1 MRALFYQPS
10 CGIAGD
16 MHIAALIELGVPE
29 QHLREQLNKLTL
41 SAEFQLTLSPAIKM
55 GISGTHA
62 KVTTEDQHDHRHH
75 STIVKLITLANFA
88 PGIEQRA
95 LAIFQAIAEAEGKI
109 HNVTADKVHFH
120 EVGAIDS
127 IVDIVAAAICIEYLQ
142 PEIILCNAIE
152 VGSGMVNCAHG
163 RFPVPAPATQ
173 ELLAQAPCTYGGTDG
188 ECTTPTGAAILGV
201 SVDEFL
207 PKGIF
212 QPEKVGYGVGYKDFA
227 IPNVL
232 RVVLGEYASGY
243 NGEGKNEQK
252 GEYPAD
258 DLTQPSDGGFSVQ
271 DLALHHY
278 KIEANIDDMNPEGYE
293 PLMNALF
300 TAGAGDVYLTPII
313 MKKGRPAH
321 CITALSHK
329 DNVEAV
335 SDTLLNLST
344 TIGLRIVPFAKRVL
358 SRQLKQIKTRYGSVQ
373 VKEVIQPNGQKRWK
387 AEYSDVARIAETQQL
402 NFQQVNSEI
411 MLDIA
416 ATYAGTT

>member
-41 SAEFQLTLSPAIKM
+41 SAEFQLTLSPAVKM

-75 STIVKLITLANFA
+75 STIVKLITAANFA

-95 LAIFQAIAEAEGKI
+95 LGIFQAIAEAEGKI
-109 HNVTADKVHFH
+109 HNVTPDKVHFH

-142 PEIILCNAIE
+142 PDIILCNAIE
-152 VGSGMVNCAHG
+152 VGSGMVDCAHG

-173 ELLAQAPCTYGGTDG
+173 ELLAKAPCTYGGTEG

-207 PKGIF
+207 PEGIF
-212 QPEKVGYGVGYKDFA
+212 QPEKVGYGVGYKDFT

-232 RVVLGEYASGY
+232 RVVLGEYQRGDSTQPT
-243 NGEGKNEQK
+243 GEGFSAE
-252 GEYPAD
+252 
-258 DLTQPSDGGFSVQ
+258 DLE
-271 DLALHHY
+271 LHHY
-278 KIEANIDDMNPEGYE
+278 KIEANIDDMNPEAYE
-293 PLMNALF
+293 PLMDALF
-300 TAGAGDVYLTPII
+300 SAGAGDVYLTPII

-329 DNVEAV
+329 DKIEAI
-335 SDTLLNLST
+335 SNTLLNLST

-358 SRQLKQIKTRYGSVQ
+358 SRELKQITTRYGSVQ

-387 AEYSDVARIAETQQL
+387 AEYSDVAHIAQAQQL

-416 ATYAGTT
+416 ASYDGTA

>member
-41 SAEFQLTLSPAIKM
+41 SAEFQLTLSPAAKM
-55 GISGTHA
+55 GINGTHA

-75 STIVKLITLANFA
+75 STIVKLITAANFT

-95 LAIFQAIAEAEGKI
+95 LGIFQAIAEAEGKI
-109 HNVTADKVHFH
+109 HNVTPDKVHFH

-142 PEIILCNAIE
+142 PDIILSNAIE
-152 VGSGMVNCAHG
+152 VGSGMVDCAHG

-232 RVVLGEYASGY
+232 RVVLGEYQSGDSTRPT
-243 NGEGKNEQK
+243 G
-252 GEYPAD
+252 D
-258 DLTQPSDGGFSVQ
+258 GFSAQ
-271 DLALHHY
+271 ELELELHHY
-278 KIEANIDDMNPEGYE
+278 KIEANIDDMNPEAYE
-293 PLMNALF
+293 PLIDALF

-329 DNVEAV
+329 DKVDAI

-358 SRQLKQIKTRYGSVQ
+358 SRELKQIKTRYGSVQ

-387 AEYSDVARIAETQQL
+387 AEYSDVAHIAEAQKL

-416 ATYAGTT
+416 ASYDGAA

>member
-41 SAEFQLTLSPAIKM
+41 SAEFQLTLSPAAKM
-55 GISGTHA
+55 GINGTHA

-75 STIVKLITLANFA
+75 STIVKLITAANFT

-95 LAIFQAIAEAEGKI
+95 LGIFQAIAEAEGKI
-109 HNVTADKVHFH
+109 HNVTPDKVHFH

-142 PEIILCNAIE
+142 PDIILSNAIE
-152 VGSGMVNCAHG
+152 VGSGMVDCAHG

-232 RVVLGEYASGY
+232 RVVLGEYQSGDSTRPT
-243 NGEGKNEQK
+243 G
-252 GEYPAD
+252 D
-258 DLTQPSDGGFSVQ
+258 GFSAQ
-271 DLALHHY
+271 ELELELHHY
-278 KIEANIDDMNPEGYE
+278 KIEANIDDMNPEAYE
-293 PLMNALF
+293 PLIDALF

-329 DNVEAV
+329 DKVDAI

-358 SRQLKQIKTRYGSVQ
+358 SRELKQIKTRYGSVQ

-387 AEYSDVARIAETQQL
+387 AEYSDVAHIAEAQKL

-416 ATYAGTT
+416 ASYDGTA

>member
-41 SAEFQLTLSPAIKM
+41 SAEFQLTLSPAVKM

-75 STIVKLITLANFA
+75 STIVKLITAANFT

-95 LAIFQAIAEAEGKI
+95 LGIFQAIAEAEGKI
-109 HNVTADKVHFH
+109 HNVTPDKVHFH

-127 IVDIVAAAICIEYLQ
+127 IVDIIAAAICIEYLQ
-142 PEIILCNAIE
+142 PDIILSNAIE
-152 VGSGMVNCAHG
+152 VGSGMVDCAHG

-232 RVVLGEYASGY
+232 RVVLGEYQSGDSTRPT
-243 NGEGKNEQK
+243 G
-252 GEYPAD
+252 D
-258 DLTQPSDGGFSVQ
+258 GFSAQ
-271 DLALHHY
+271 ELELELHHY
-278 KIEANIDDMNPEGYE
+278 KIEANIDDMNPEAYE
-293 PLMNALF
+293 PLIDALF

-329 DNVEAV
+329 DKVDAI

-358 SRQLKQIKTRYGSVQ
+358 SRELKQITTRYGSVQ

-387 AEYSDVARIAETQQL
+387 AEYSDVAHIAEAQKL

-416 ATYAGTT
+416 ASYDGAA

>member
-41 SAEFQLTLSPAIKM
+41 SAEFQLTLSPAAKM
-55 GISGTHA
+55 GINGTHA

-75 STIVKLITLANFA
+75 STIVKLITAANFT

-95 LAIFQAIAEAEGKI
+95 LGIFQAIAEAEGKI
-109 HNVTADKVHFH
+109 HNVTPDKVHFH

-142 PEIILCNAIE
+142 PDIILSNAIE
-152 VGSGMVNCAHG
+152 VGSGMVDCAHG

-232 RVVLGEYASGY
+232 RVVLGEYQSGDSTRPT
-243 NGEGKNEQK
+243 G
-252 GEYPAD
+252 D
-258 DLTQPSDGGFSVQ
+258 GFSAQ
-271 DLALHHY
+271 ELELELHHY
-278 KIEANIDDMNPEGYE
+278 KIEANIDDMNPEAYE
-293 PLMNALF
+293 PLIDALF

-329 DNVEAV
+329 DNVDAI
-335 SDTLLNLST
+335 SDALLNLST

-358 SRQLKQIKTRYGSVQ
+358 SRELKQIKTRYGSVQ

-387 AEYSDVARIAETQQL
+387 AEYSDVAHIAEAQKL

-416 ATYAGTT
+416 ASYDGAA

>member
-41 SAEFQLTLSPAIKM
+41 SAEFQLTLSPAVKM

-75 STIVKLITLANFA
+75 STIVKLITAANFA

-95 LAIFQAIAEAEGKI
+95 LSIFQAIAEAEGKI
-109 HNVTADKVHFH
+109 HNVSPDKVHFH

-142 PEIILCNAIE
+142 PDIILCNAIE
-152 VGSGMVNCAHG
+152 VGSGMVDCAHG

-173 ELLAQAPCTYGGTDG
+173 ELLAKAPCTYGGTDG

-212 QPEKVGYGVGYKDFA
+212 QPEKVGYGVGYKEFA

-232 RVVLGEYASGY
+232 RVVLGEYQGGDSTRPA
-243 NGEGKNEQK
+243 GE
-252 GEYPAD
+252 
-258 DLTQPSDGGFSVQ
+258 GFSVQ
-271 DLALHHY
+271 DLELELELLHY
-278 KIEANIDDMNPEGYE
+278 KIEANIDDMNPEAYE
-293 PLMNALF
+293 PLMEALF
-300 TAGAGDVYLTPII
+300 SAGAGDVYLTPII

-329 DNVEAV
+329 DKVEAI

-358 SRQLKQIKTRYGSVQ
+358 SRELKQITTRYGSVQ

-387 AEYSDVARIAETQQL
+387 AEYSDVAHIADAQKL

-416 ATYAGTT
+416 ASYDGTA

>member
-29 QHLREQLNKLTL
+29 PHLREQLNKLTL
-41 SAEFQLTLSPAIKM
+41 SAEFQLTLSPAAKM
-55 GISGTHA
+55 GINGTHA

-75 STIVKLITLANFA
+75 STIVKLITAANFT

-95 LAIFQAIAEAEGKI
+95 LGIFQAIAEAEGKI
-109 HNVTADKVHFH
+109 HNVTPDKVHFH

-142 PEIILCNAIE
+142 PDIILSNAIE
-152 VGSGMVNCAHG
+152 VGSGMVDCAHG

-173 ELLAQAPCTYGGTDG
+173 ELLAKAPCTYGGTEG

-232 RVVLGEYASGY
+232 RVVLGEYQSGDSTRPT
-243 NGEGKNEQK
+243 G
-252 GEYPAD
+252 D
-258 DLTQPSDGGFSVQ
+258 GFSAQ
-271 DLALHHY
+271 ELELHHY
-278 KIEANIDDMNPEGYE
+278 KIEANIDDMNPEAYE
-293 PLMNALF
+293 PLIDALF

-329 DNVEAV
+329 DNVDAI
-335 SDTLLNLST
+335 SDAILNLST

-358 SRQLKQIKTRYGSVQ
+358 SRELKQIKTRYGSVQ

-387 AEYSDVARIAETQQL
+387 AEYSDVAHIAEAQKL

-416 ATYAGTT
+416 ASYDGTA

>member
-41 SAEFQLTLSPAIKM
+41 SAEFQLTLSPAVKM

-75 STIVKLITLANFA
+75 STIVKLITAANFA

-95 LAIFQAIAEAEGKI
+95 LGIFQAIAEAEGKI
-109 HNVTADKVHFH
+109 HNVTPDKVHFH

-127 IVDIVAAAICIEYLQ
+127 IVDIIAAAICIEYLQ
-142 PEIILCNAIE
+142 PDIILCNAIE
-152 VGSGMVNCAHG
+152 VGSGMVDCAHG

-173 ELLAQAPCTYGGTDG
+173 ELLTKAPCTYGGTEG

-207 PKGIF
+207 PEGIF
-212 QPEKVGYGVGYKDFA
+212 QPEKVGYGVGYKDFT

-232 RVVLGEYASGY
+232 RVVLGEYQRGDSTQPT
-243 NGEGKNEQK
+243 GEGFSAE
-252 GEYPAD
+252 
-258 DLTQPSDGGFSVQ
+258 DLE
-271 DLALHHY
+271 LHHY
-278 KIEANIDDMNPEGYE
+278 KIEANIDDMNPEAYE
-293 PLMNALF
+293 PLMDALF
-300 TAGAGDVYLTPII
+300 SAGAGDVYLTPII

-329 DNVEAV
+329 DKIEAI
-335 SDTLLNLST
+335 SNTLLNLST

-358 SRQLKQIKTRYGSVQ
+358 SRELKQITTRYGSVQ

-387 AEYSDVARIAETQQL
+387 AEYSDVAHIAQAQKL

-416 ATYAGTT
+416 ASYDGTA

>member
-1 MRALFYQPS
+1 
-10 CGIAGD
+10 
-16 MHIAALIELGVPE
+16 
-29 QHLREQLNKLTL
+29 
-41 SAEFQLTLSPAIKM
+41 M
-55 GISGTHA
+55 GINGTHA

-75 STIVKLITLANFA
+75 STIVKLITAANFT

-95 LAIFQAIAEAEGKI
+95 LGIFQAIAEAEGKI
-109 HNVTADKVHFH
+109 HNVTPDKVHFH

-142 PEIILCNAIE
+142 PDIILSNAIE
-152 VGSGMVNCAHG
+152 VGSGMVDCAHG

-232 RVVLGEYASGY
+232 RVVLGEYQSGDSTRPT
-243 NGEGKNEQK
+243 G
-252 GEYPAD
+252 D
-258 DLTQPSDGGFSVQ
+258 GFSAQ
-271 DLALHHY
+271 ELELELHHY
-278 KIEANIDDMNPEGYE
+278 KIEANIDDMNPEAYE
-293 PLMNALF
+293 PLIDALF

-329 DNVEAV
+329 DKVDAI

-358 SRQLKQIKTRYGSVQ
+358 SRELKQIKTRYGSVQ

-387 AEYSDVARIAETQQL
+387 AEYSDVAHIAEAQKL

-416 ATYAGTT
+416 ASYDGAA

>member
-41 SAEFQLTLSPAIKM
+41 SAEFQLTLSPAAKM
-55 GISGTHA
+55 GINGTHA

-75 STIVKLITLANFA
+75 STIVKLITAANFT

-95 LAIFQAIAEAEGKI
+95 LGIFQAIAEAEGKI
-109 HNVTADKVHFH
+109 HNVTPDKVHFH

-142 PEIILCNAIE
+142 PDIILSNAIE
-152 VGSGMVNCAHG
+152 VGSGMVDCAHG

-173 ELLAQAPCTYGGTDG
+173 ELLAKAPCTYGGTEG

-232 RVVLGEYASGY
+232 RVVLGEYQSGDSTRPT
-243 NGEGKNEQK
+243 G
-252 GEYPAD
+252 D
-258 DLTQPSDGGFSVQ
+258 GFSAQ
-271 DLALHHY
+271 ELELELELHHY
-278 KIEANIDDMNPEGYE
+278 KIEANIDDMNPEAYE
-293 PLMNALF
+293 PLIDALF

-329 DNVEAV
+329 DKIEAI

-358 SRQLKQIKTRYGSVQ
+358 SRELKQIKTRYGSVQ

-387 AEYSDVARIAETQQL
+387 AEYSDVAHIAEAQKL

-416 ATYAGTT
+416 ASYDGAA

>member
-41 SAEFQLTLSPAIKM
+41 SAEFQLTLNPSVKM

-75 STIVKLITLANFA
+75 STIVKLITAANFA
-88 PGIEQRA
+88 PTIEQRA

-109 HNVTADKVHFH
+109 HNVTPDKVHFH

-142 PEIILCNAIE
+142 PDIILCNAIE
-152 VGSGMVNCAHG
+152 VGSGMVDCAHG

-173 ELLAQAPCTYGGTDG
+173 ELLAQAPCTYGGTEG
-188 ECTTPTGAAILGV
+188 ECTTPTGAAILSV

-212 QPEKVGYGVGYKDFA
+212 CPEKVGYGVGYKDFA

-232 RVVLGEYASGY
+232 RVVLGEYESGY
-243 NGEGKNEQK
+243 QK
-252 GEYPAD
+252 DAATLPVNSAFSIE
-258 DLTQPSDGGFSVQ
+258 DLE
-271 DLALHHY
+271 LHHF
-278 KIEANIDDMNPEGYE
+278 KIEANIDDMNPEAYE
-293 PLMNALF
+293 PLMDALF
-300 TAGAGDVYLTPII
+300 SAGAGDVYLTPII
-313 MKKGRPAH
+313 MKRGRPAH

-329 DNVEAV
+329 DKVEAI

-358 SRQLKQIKTRYGSVQ
+358 SRELKQIKTRYGSVQ
-373 VKEVIQPNGQKRWK
+373 VKEVIQPNGQRRWK
-387 AEYSDVARIAETQQL
+387 AEYSDVAHIAEAQKL
-402 NFQQVNSEI
+402 NFQQVNTEI
-411 MLDIA
+411 ILDIA
-416 ATYAGTT
+416 TTYDDPA

>member
-29 QHLREQLNKLTL
+29 PHLREKLNKLTL
-41 SAEFQLTLSPAIKM
+41 SAEFQLTLSPAAKM
-55 GISGTHA
+55 GINGTHA

-75 STIVKLITLANFA
+75 STIVKLITAANFT

-95 LAIFQAIAEAEGKI
+95 LGIFQAIAEAEGKI
-109 HNVTADKVHFH
+109 HNVTPDKVHFH

-142 PEIILCNAIE
+142 PDIILCNAIE
-152 VGSGMVNCAHG
+152 VGSGMVDCAHG

-173 ELLAQAPCTYGGTDG
+173 ELLTQAPCTYGGTDG

-212 QPEKVGYGVGYKDFA
+212 RPEKVGYGVGYKDFA

-232 RVVLGEYASGY
+232 RVVLGEYKDE
-243 NGEGKNEQK
+243 NKK
-252 GEYPAD
+252 EYQAD
-258 DLTQPSDGGFSVQ
+258 TSAQPTGDGFSVE
-271 DLALHHY
+271 DLELHHY
-278 KIEANIDDMNPEGYE
+278 KIEANIDDMNPEAYE
-293 PLMNALF
+293 PLMDALF

-329 DNVEAV
+329 DKVAAI

-344 TIGLRIVPFAKRVL
+344 TIGLRIAPFAKRVL
-358 SRQLKQIKTRYGSVQ
+358 SRELKQINTRYGSIQ

-387 AEYSDVARIAETQQL
+387 AEYSDVAHIAKAQKL
-402 NFQQVNSEI
+402 NFQKVNSEI

-416 ATYAGTT
+416 ASYDGTA

>member
-16 MHIAALIELGVPE
+16 MHIAALVELGVPE

-41 SAEFQLTLSPAIKM
+41 SAEFQLTLSPAVKM

-62 KVTTEDQHDHRHH
+62 KVITEDQHDHRHH
-75 STIVKLITLANFA
+75 STIVKLITAANFA

-95 LAIFQAIAEAEGKI
+95 LSIFQAIAEAEGKI
-109 HNVTADKVHFH
+109 HNVSPDKVHFH

-142 PEIILCNAIE
+142 PDIILCNAIE
-152 VGSGMVNCAHG
+152 VGSGMVDCAHG

-173 ELLAQAPCTYGGTDG
+173 ELLAKAPCTYGGTDG

-212 QPEKVGYGVGYKDFA
+212 QPEKVGYGVGYKEFA

-232 RVVLGEYASGY
+232 RVVLGEYQGGDSTRPA
-243 NGEGKNEQK
+243 GE
-252 GEYPAD
+252 
-258 DLTQPSDGGFSVQ
+258 GFSVQ
-271 DLALHHY
+271 DLELELELLHY
-278 KIEANIDDMNPEGYE
+278 KIEANIDDMNPEAYE
-293 PLMNALF
+293 PLMEALF
-300 TAGAGDVYLTPII
+300 SAGAGDVYLTPII

-329 DNVEAV
+329 DKVEAI

-358 SRQLKQIKTRYGSVQ
+358 SRELKQITTRYGSVQ

-387 AEYSDVARIAETQQL
+387 AEYSDVAHIADAQKL

-416 ATYAGTT
+416 ASYDGTA

>member
-41 SAEFQLTLSPAIKM
+41 SAEFQLTLSPAVKM

-75 STIVKLITLANFA
+75 STIVKLITAANFA

-95 LAIFQAIAEAEGKI
+95 LSIFQAIAEAEGKI
-109 HNVTADKVHFH
+109 HNVTPDKVHFH

-127 IVDIVAAAICIEYLQ
+127 IVDIIAAAICIEYLQ
-142 PEIILCNAIE
+142 PDIILCNAIE
-152 VGSGMVNCAHG
+152 VGSGMVDCAHG

-173 ELLAQAPCTYGGTDG
+173 ELLAKAPCTYGGTEG

-232 RVVLGEYASGY
+232 RVVLGEYQGGDSTRPA
-243 NGEGKNEQK
+243 GE
-252 GEYPAD
+252 
-258 DLTQPSDGGFSVQ
+258 GFSVQ
-271 DLALHHY
+271 NLELHHY
-278 KIEANIDDMNPEGYE
+278 KIEANIDDMNPEAYE
-293 PLMNALF
+293 PLMDALF
-300 TAGAGDVYLTPII
+300 SAGAGDVYLTPII

-329 DNVEAV
+329 DKIEAI

-358 SRQLKQIKTRYGSVQ
+358 SRELKQITTRYGSVQ

-387 AEYSDVARIAETQQL
+387 AEYSDVAHIADAQKL

-416 ATYAGTT
+416 ASYDGTA

>member
-29 QHLREQLNKLTL
+29 QHLRAQLNKLTL
-41 SAEFQLTLSPAIKM
+41 SAEFQLKLSPAVKM

-62 KVTTEDQHDHRHH
+62 KVTTEDQDDHRHH
-75 STIVKLITLANFA
+75 STIVKLITAAEFA

-109 HNVTADKVHFH
+109 HNVRPEKVHFH

-127 IVDIVAAAICIEYLQ
+127 IVDIVAAAICIEYLN
-142 PEIILCNAIE
+142 PDIILCNAIE
-152 VGSGMVNCAHG
+152 VGSGMVDCAHG

-173 ELLAQAPCTYGGTDG
+173 ELLAQAPCTYGGTEG

-201 SVDEFL
+201 SVNEFL

-212 QPEKVGYGVGYKDFA
+212 RPEKIGYGVGYKDFA

-232 RVVLGEYASGY
+232 RVVLGEYQANTS
-243 NGEGKNEQK
+243 
-252 GEYPAD
+252 
-258 DLTQPSDGGFSVQ
+258 TQSAHSSFSVE
-271 DLALHHY
+271 DLQLHHY

-293 PLMNALF
+293 PLMEALF
-300 TAGAGDVYLTPII
+300 SAGAGDVYLTPII

-329 DNVEAV
+329 DKVESI
-335 SDTLLNLST
+335 SDTLLNHST

-358 SRQLKQIKTRYGSVQ
+358 SRELKQIKTRYGAVQ
-373 VKEVIQPNGQKRWK
+373 VKEVIQPNGQRRWK
-387 AEYSDVARIAETQQL
+387 AEYSDVAQIAEAQKL
-402 NFQQVNSEI
+402 NFQQVNSEV

-416 ATYAGTT
+416 ASYEDPAI

>member
-29 QHLREQLNKLTL
+29 QYLRDQLQKLTL
-41 SAEFQLTLSPAIKM
+41 SAEFQLTLNDAVKM

-75 STIVKLITLANFA
+75 STIVKLITQAGFA

-109 HNVTADKVHFH
+109 HNVTPDKVHFH

-127 IVDIVAAAICIEYLQ
+127 IVDIVGAAICIDYLQ
-142 PEIILCNAIE
+142 PDIILCNAIE
-152 VGSGMVNCAHG
+152 VGSGMVDCAHG

-173 ELLAQAPCTYGGTDG
+173 ELLAKAPCTYGGTDG

-201 SVDEFL
+201 SVNEFL

-212 QPEKVGYGVGYKDFA
+212 SPEKIGYGVGYKDFA

-232 RVVLGEYASGY
+232 RVVLGDYQVADSASAGTD
-243 NGEGKNEQK
+243 E
-252 GEYPAD
+252 
-258 DLTQPSDGGFSVQ
+258 FSVQ
-271 DLALHHY
+271 DLELHHF

-293 PLMNALF
+293 PLMEALF
-300 TAGAGDVYLTPII
+300 AAGAGDVYLTPII
-313 MKKGRPAH
+313 MKKSRPAH

-329 DNVEAV
+329 DNVEAI
-335 SDTLLNLST
+335 SDTLLNFST

-358 SRQLKQIKTRYGSVQ
+358 ARELKQIDTRHGLIQ
-373 VKEVIQPNGQKRWK
+373 VKEVVQPNGQRRWK
-387 AEYSDVARIAETQQL
+387 AEYSDIADIALDKSL
-402 NFQQVNSEI
+402 NFQQVNSEV

-416 ATYAGTT
+416 ASYDSFSG

>member
-41 SAEFQLTLSPAIKM
+41 SAEFQLTLSPAAKM
-55 GISGTHA
+55 GINGTHA

-75 STIVKLITLANFA
+75 STIVKLITAANFT

-95 LAIFQAIAEAEGKI
+95 LGIFQAIAEAEGKI
-109 HNVTADKVHFH
+109 HNVTPDKVHFH

-142 PEIILCNAIE
+142 PDIILSNAIE
-152 VGSGMVNCAHG
+152 VGSGMVDCAHG

-232 RVVLGEYASGY
+232 RVVLGEYQSGDSTRPT
-243 NGEGKNEQK
+243 G
-252 GEYPAD
+252 D
-258 DLTQPSDGGFSVQ
+258 GFSAQ
-271 DLALHHY
+271 ELELELELHHY
-278 KIEANIDDMNPEGYE
+278 KIEANIDDMNPEAYE
-293 PLMNALF
+293 PLIDALF

-329 DNVEAV
+329 DKVDAI

-358 SRQLKQIKTRYGSVQ
+358 SRELKQIKTRYGSVQ

-387 AEYSDVARIAETQQL
+387 AEYSDVAHIAEAQKL

-416 ATYAGTT
+416 ASYDGAA

>member
-41 SAEFQLTLSPAIKM
+41 SAEFQLTLSPAVKM
-55 GISGTHA
+55 GINGTQA

-75 STIVKLITLANFA
+75 STIVKLITAANFA
-88 PGIEQRA
+88 SGIEQRA
-95 LAIFQAIAEAEGKI
+95 LGIFQAIAEAEGKI
-109 HNVTADKVHFH
+109 HNVTPDKVHFH

-142 PEIILCNAIE
+142 PDIILCNAIE
-152 VGSGMVNCAHG
+152 VGSGMVDCAHG

-173 ELLAQAPCTYGGTDG
+173 ELLTKAPCTYGGTEG

-232 RVVLGEYASGY
+232 RVVLGEYQGGDSTRPA
-243 NGEGKNEQK
+243 GE
-252 GEYPAD
+252 
-258 DLTQPSDGGFSVQ
+258 GFSVQ
-271 DLALHHY
+271 NLELHHY
-278 KIEANIDDMNPEGYE
+278 KIEANIDDMNPEAYE
-293 PLMNALF
+293 PLMDALF
-300 TAGAGDVYLTPII
+300 SAGAGDVYLTPII

-329 DNVEAV
+329 DKIEAI

-358 SRQLKQIKTRYGSVQ
+358 SRELKQITTRYGSVQ

-387 AEYSDVARIAETQQL
+387 AEYSDVAHIAQAQQL

-416 ATYAGTT
+416 ASYDGTA

>member
-41 SAEFQLTLSPAIKM
+41 SAEFQLTLSPAVKM

-75 STIVKLITLANFA
+75 STIVKLITAANFA

-95 LAIFQAIAEAEGKI
+95 LGIFQAIAEAEGKI
-109 HNVTADKVHFH
+109 HNVTPDKVHFH

-127 IVDIVAAAICIEYLQ
+127 IVDIIAAAICIEYLQ
-142 PEIILCNAIE
+142 PDIILCNAIE
-152 VGSGMVNCAHG
+152 VGSGMVDCAHG

-173 ELLAQAPCTYGGTDG
+173 ELLAKAPCTYGGTEG

-232 RVVLGEYASGY
+232 RVVLGEYQRGDSTQPT
-243 NGEGKNEQK
+243 GEGFSAE
-252 GEYPAD
+252 
-258 DLTQPSDGGFSVQ
+258 DLE
-271 DLALHHY
+271 LHHY
-278 KIEANIDDMNPEGYE
+278 KIEANIDDMNPEAYE
-293 PLMNALF
+293 PLMDALF
-300 TAGAGDVYLTPII
+300 SAGAGDVYLTPII

-329 DNVEAV
+329 DKIEAI

-358 SRQLKQIKTRYGSVQ
+358 SRELKQITTRYGSVQ

-387 AEYSDVARIAETQQL
+387 AEYSDVAHIAQAQQL

-416 ATYAGTT
+416 ASYDGTA

>member
-41 SAEFQLTLSPAIKM
+41 SAEFQLTLSPAAKM
-55 GISGTHA
+55 GINGTHA

-75 STIVKLITLANFA
+75 STIVKLITAANFA

-95 LAIFQAIAEAEGKI
+95 LGIFQAIAEAEGKI
-109 HNVTADKVHFH
+109 HNVTPDKVHFH

-127 IVDIVAAAICIEYLQ
+127 IVDIIAAAICIEYLQ
-142 PEIILCNAIE
+142 PDIILCNAIE
-152 VGSGMVNCAHG
+152 VGSGMVDCAHG

-173 ELLAQAPCTYGGTDG
+173 ELLAKAPCTYGGTEG

-232 RVVLGEYASGY
+232 RVVLGEYQGGDSTRPA
-243 NGEGKNEQK
+243 GE
-252 GEYPAD
+252 
-258 DLTQPSDGGFSVQ
+258 GFSVQ
-271 DLALHHY
+271 NLELHHY
-278 KIEANIDDMNPEGYE
+278 KIEANIDDMNPEAYE
-293 PLMNALF
+293 PLMDALF
-300 TAGAGDVYLTPII
+300 SAGAGDVYLTPII

-329 DNVEAV
+329 DNVDAI
-335 SDTLLNLST
+335 SCLLYTSPSPRDR
-344 TIGLRIVPFAKRVL
+344 G
-358 SRQLKQIKTRYGSVQ
+358 
-373 VKEVIQPNGQKRWK
+373 
-387 AEYSDVARIAETQQL
+387 
-402 NFQQVNSEI
+402 
-411 MLDIA
+411 
-416 ATYAGTT
+416 

>member
-41 SAEFQLTLSPAIKM
+41 SAEFQLTLSPAVKM

-75 STIVKLITLANFA
+75 STIVKLITAANFA
-88 PGIEQRA
+88 SGIEQRA
-95 LAIFQAIAEAEGKI
+95 LGIFQAIAEAEGKI
-109 HNVTADKVHFH
+109 HNVTPDKVHFH

-142 PEIILCNAIE
+142 PDIILCNAIE
-152 VGSGMVNCAHG
+152 VGSGMVDCAHG

-173 ELLAQAPCTYGGTDG
+173 ELLAKAPCTYGGTEG

-207 PKGIF
+207 PEGIF
-212 QPEKVGYGVGYKDFA
+212 QPEKVGYGVGYKDFT

-232 RVVLGEYASGY
+232 RVVLGEYQRGDSTQPT
-243 NGEGKNEQK
+243 GEGFSAE
-252 GEYPAD
+252 
-258 DLTQPSDGGFSVQ
+258 DLE
-271 DLALHHY
+271 LHHY
-278 KIEANIDDMNPEGYE
+278 KIEANIDDMNPEAYE
-293 PLMNALF
+293 PLMDALF
-300 TAGAGDVYLTPII
+300 SAGAGDVYLTPII

-329 DNVEAV
+329 DKIEAI
-335 SDTLLNLST
+335 SNTLLNLST

-358 SRQLKQIKTRYGSVQ
+358 SRELKQITTRYGSVQ

-387 AEYSDVARIAETQQL
+387 AEYSDVAHIAQAQKL

-416 ATYAGTT
+416 ASYDGTA

>member
-41 SAEFQLTLSPAIKM
+41 SAEFQLTLSPAAKM
-55 GISGTHA
+55 GINGTHA

-75 STIVKLITLANFA
+75 STIVKLITAANFT

-95 LAIFQAIAEAEGKI
+95 LGIFQAIAEAEGKI
-109 HNVTADKVHFH
+109 HNVTPDKVHFH

-142 PEIILCNAIE
+142 PDIILSNAIE
-152 VGSGMVNCAHG
+152 VGSGMVDCAHG

-232 RVVLGEYASGY
+232 RVVLGEYQGGDSTRPA
-243 NGEGKNEQK
+243 GE
-252 GEYPAD
+252 
-258 DLTQPSDGGFSVQ
+258 GFSVQ
-271 DLALHHY
+271 NLELHHY
-278 KIEANIDDMNPEGYE
+278 KIEANIDDMNPEAYE
-293 PLMNALF
+293 PLIDALF

-329 DNVEAV
+329 DKVDAI

-358 SRQLKQIKTRYGSVQ
+358 SRELKQIKTRYGSVQ

-387 AEYSDVARIAETQQL
+387 AEYSDVAHIAEAQKL

-416 ATYAGTT
+416 ASYDGTA

>member
-41 SAEFQLTLSPAIKM
+41 SAEFQLTLSPAAKM
-55 GISGTHA
+55 GINGTHA

-75 STIVKLITLANFA
+75 STIVKLITAANFT

-95 LAIFQAIAEAEGKI
+95 LGIFQAIAEAEGKI
-109 HNVTADKVHFH
+109 HNVTPDKVHFH

-142 PEIILCNAIE
+142 PDIILSNAIE
-152 VGSGMVNCAHG
+152 VGSGMVDCAHG

-232 RVVLGEYASGY
+232 RVVLGEYQSGDSTRPT
-243 NGEGKNEQK
+243 G
-252 GEYPAD
+252 D
-258 DLTQPSDGGFSVQ
+258 GFSAQ
-271 DLALHHY
+271 ELELELHHY
-278 KIEANIDDMNPEGYE
+278 KIEANIDDMNPEAYE
-293 PLMNALF
+293 PLIDALF

-329 DNVEAV
+329 DKVDAI

-358 SRQLKQIKTRYGSVQ
+358 SRELKQIKTRYGSVQ

-387 AEYSDVARIAETQQL
+387 AEYSDVAHIAKAQKL

-416 ATYAGTT
+416 ASYDGTA

>member
-29 QHLREQLNKLTL
+29 PHLREQLNKLTL
-41 SAEFQLTLSPAIKM
+41 SAEFQLTLSPAAKM
-55 GISGTHA
+55 GINGTHA

-75 STIVKLITLANFA
+75 STIVKLITAANFT

-95 LAIFQAIAEAEGKI
+95 LGIFQAIAEAEGKI
-109 HNVTADKVHFH
+109 HNVTPDKVHFH

-142 PEIILCNAIE
+142 PDIILCNAIE
-152 VGSGMVNCAHG
+152 VGSGMVDCAHG

-173 ELLAQAPCTYGGTDG
+173 ELLAKAPCTYGGTEG

-232 RVVLGEYASGY
+232 RVVLGEYQGVDSTRPA
-243 NGEGKNEQK
+243 GE
-252 GEYPAD
+252 
-258 DLTQPSDGGFSVQ
+258 GFSVL
-271 DLALHHY
+271 DLELHHY
-278 KIEANIDDMNPEGYE
+278 KIEANIDDMNPEAYE
-293 PLMNALF
+293 PLIDALF
-300 TAGAGDVYLTPII
+300 TAGAGDVYLTPTI

-329 DNVEAV
+329 DNVDAI
-335 SDTLLNLST
+335 SDALLNLST

-358 SRQLKQIKTRYGSVQ
+358 SRELKQIKTRYGSVQ

-387 AEYSDVARIAETQQL
+387 AEYSDVAHIAEAQKL

-416 ATYAGTT
+416 ASYDGTA

>member
-29 QHLREQLNKLTL
+29 PHLREQLNKLTL
-41 SAEFQLTLSPAIKM
+41 SAEFQLTLSPAAKM
-55 GISGTHA
+55 GINGTHA

-75 STIVKLITLANFA
+75 STIVKLITAANFT

-95 LAIFQAIAEAEGKI
+95 LGIFLAIAEAEGKI
-109 HNVTADKVHFH
+109 HNVTPDKVHFH

-142 PEIILCNAIE
+142 PDIILCNAIE
-152 VGSGMVNCAHG
+152 VGSGMVDCAHG

-232 RVVLGEYASGY
+232 RVVLGEYQSGDSTRPT
-243 NGEGKNEQK
+243 G
-252 GEYPAD
+252 D
-258 DLTQPSDGGFSVQ
+258 GFSAQ
-271 DLALHHY
+271 ELELHHY
-278 KIEANIDDMNPEGYE
+278 KIEANIDDMNPEAYE
-293 PLMNALF
+293 PLIDALF

-329 DNVEAV
+329 DNVDAI

-358 SRQLKQIKTRYGSVQ
+358 SRELKQIKTRYGSVQ

-387 AEYSDVARIAETQQL
+387 AEYSDVAHIAEAQKL

-416 ATYAGTT
+416 ASYDGTA

>member
-41 SAEFQLTLSPAIKM
+41 SAEFQLTLSPAAKM
-55 GISGTHA
+55 GINGTHA

-75 STIVKLITLANFA
+75 STIVKLITAANFT

-95 LAIFQAIAEAEGKI
+95 LGIFQAIAEAEGKI
-109 HNVTADKVHFH
+109 HNVTPDKVHFH

-142 PEIILCNAIE
+142 PDIILSNAIE
-152 VGSGMVNCAHG
+152 VGSGMVDCAHG

-232 RVVLGEYASGY
+232 RVVLGEYQSGDSTRPT
-243 NGEGKNEQK
+243 G
-252 GEYPAD
+252 D
-258 DLTQPSDGGFSVQ
+258 GFSAQ
-271 DLALHHY
+271 ELELELHHY
-278 KIEANIDDMNPEGYE
+278 KIEANIDDMNPEAYE
-293 PLMNALF
+293 PLIDALF

-329 DNVEAV
+329 DKIEAI

-358 SRQLKQIKTRYGSVQ
+358 SRELKQITTRYGSVQ

-387 AEYSDVARIAETQQL
+387 AEYSDVAHIAQAQQL

-416 ATYAGTT
+416 ASYDGTA

>member
-41 SAEFQLTLSPAIKM
+41 SAEFQLTLSPAVKM

-75 STIVKLITLANFA
+75 STIVKLITAANFA

-95 LAIFQAIAEAEGKI
+95 LGIFQAIAEAEGKI
-109 HNVTADKVHFH
+109 HNVTPDKVHFH

-142 PEIILCNAIE
+142 PDIILCNAIE
-152 VGSGMVNCAHG
+152 VGSGMVDCAHG

-173 ELLAQAPCTYGGTDG
+173 ELLAKAPCTYGGTEG

-232 RVVLGEYASGY
+232 RVVLGEYQRGDSTQPT
-243 NGEGKNEQK
+243 GEG
-252 GEYPAD
+252 
-258 DLTQPSDGGFSVQ
+258 FSAE
-271 DLALHHY
+271 DSEMHHY
-278 KIEANIDDMNPEGYE
+278 KIEANIDDMNPEAYE
-293 PLMNALF
+293 PLMDALF
-300 TAGAGDVYLTPII
+300 SAGAGDVYLTPII

-329 DNVEAV
+329 DKIEAI
-335 SDTLLNLST
+335 SNTLLNLST

-358 SRQLKQIKTRYGSVQ
+358 SRELKQITTRYGSVQ

-387 AEYSDVARIAETQQL
+387 AEYSDVAHIAQAQKL

-416 ATYAGTT
+416 ASYDGTA

>member
-16 MHIAALIELGVPE
+16 MHLAALIELGVPE
-29 QHLREQLNKLTL
+29 QHLREQLNKLSL
-41 SAEFQLTLSPAIKM
+41 SAEFQLTLSPGVKM

-75 STIVKLITLANFA
+75 STIVKLITAANFA
-88 PGIEQRA
+88 PGIERRA
-95 LAIFQAIAEAEGKI
+95 LTIFQAIAEAEGKI
-109 HNVTADKVHFH
+109 HNITPDKVHFH

-142 PEIILCNAIE
+142 PDIILCNAIE
-152 VGSGMVNCAHG
+152 VGSGMVDCAHG

-173 ELLAQAPCTYGGTDG
+173 ELLTNAPCTYGGAEG

-232 RVVLGEYASGY
+232 RVVLGEYKEVDSTQ
-243 NGEGKNEQK
+243 NTGEG
-252 GEYPAD
+252 
-258 DLTQPSDGGFSVQ
+258 FSAQ

-278 KIEANIDDMNPEGYE
+278 KIEANIDDMNPEAYE
-293 PLMNALF
+293 PLMDALF
-300 TAGAGDVYLTPII
+300 SAGAGDVYLTPII

-329 DNVEAV
+329 DKIAAI

-358 SRQLKQIKTRYGSVQ
+358 TRELKQITTRYGSVQ

-387 AEYSDVARIAETQQL
+387 AEYRDVAHIAQAQQL

-416 ATYAGTT
+416 ASYDGTA

>member
-41 SAEFQLTLSPAIKM
+41 SAEFQLTLSPAVKM

-75 STIVKLITLANFA
+75 STIVKLITAANFA

-95 LAIFQAIAEAEGKI
+95 LGIFQAIAEAEGKI
-109 HNVTADKVHFH
+109 HNVTPDKVHFH

-142 PEIILCNAIE
+142 PDIILCNAIE
-152 VGSGMVNCAHG
+152 VGSGMVDCAHG

-173 ELLAQAPCTYGGTDG
+173 ELLAKAPCTYGGTEG

-212 QPEKVGYGVGYKDFA
+212 QPEKVGYGVGYKDFT

-232 RVVLGEYASGY
+232 RVVLGEYQRGDSTQPT
-243 NGEGKNEQK
+243 GEGFSAE
-252 GEYPAD
+252 
-258 DLTQPSDGGFSVQ
+258 DLE
-271 DLALHHY
+271 LHHY
-278 KIEANIDDMNPEGYE
+278 KIEANIDDMNPEAYE
-293 PLMNALF
+293 PLMDALF
-300 TAGAGDVYLTPII
+300 SAGAGDVYLTPII

-329 DNVEAV
+329 DKIEAI
-335 SDTLLNLST
+335 SNTLLNLST

-358 SRQLKQIKTRYGSVQ
+358 SRELKQITTRYGSVQ

-387 AEYSDVARIAETQQL
+387 AEYSDVAHIAQAQKL

-416 ATYAGTT
+416 ASYDGTA